1 MTQVWQSSLKSP
13 LGSPKVATMPEAD
26 QNPPIADVYAGD
38 TTHPGELN
46 VEEQMV
52 FVYTIEASA
61 EPDVLAR
68 IANLFNLANLAP
80 LNVNLR
86 RKSSELV
93 IMSVEIGPMRSAL
106 ADMISRKIA
115 QLTCVS
121 DVMLSGGKSCT

>member
-1 MTQVWQSSLKSP
+1 
-13 LGSPKVATMPEAD
+13 MPEAD